1 MAVDTKSRLLRDAE
15 KYVMQG
21 KVPQAI
27 AEYLKVVK
35 SDPSDVL
42 TLNTIGDLYLR
53 LGRTE
58 DANRAFVQVAE
69 AYARNNFL
77 LKAIAVYKKILNANP
92 QNFEIN
98 QTLAELY
105 AKQGLSVDARNQYLR
120 VAEICT
126 REGKTQES
134 LDAYAKA
141 VEMDPANS
149 AVQLKLAEIYLAEGI
164 KEKAQVY
171 FAGAGRAQVKA
182 GNHGAAAHSFR
193 RSLELDP
200 IDVETMRGFLDC
212 SIHTSD
218 LAPAVEQL
226 KHALSIVPDSV
237 DFREMLGEAHLA
249 NGDIKSASI
258 AFEMTVA
265 LDESRY
271 PHFFDVG
278 NAFFEAGDLD
288 GAASALDPIFPK
300 LVSRRETDRAAE
312 SYERILEK
320 EPSHVP
326 ALSRLGDIYSAVN
339 DQPKYIDTLERIALH
354 HLDCQAPK
362 LALEPLEKILQIAAE
377 DKYLRLH
384 QEAFAQ
390 AYPDSPYTPPVMPVE
405 GLRKPPLDISASAR
419 DAVAAGEG
427 GGAKFVEIDLLL
439 SYGMTDKALDMLQE
453 LAAKDPS
460 DKAVHVRLA
469 TVFRDSASP
478 AKAAEQC
485 AILAALERRS
495 NNEEAAQRHMDE
507 ARKLSP
513 ELIDARFDLAAFARQ
528 HGIELTLPGMTEG
541 GSQKSGSLE
550 VDLSGDLSEIFF
562 KDGGGTDAVEP
573 DTAIPPSE
581 FVEEYSQGVATPKA
595 APESLQDQL
604 QEVDFYIRLGF
615 ADEARAKLDEIARL
629 NPDHP
634 ELPSRYAKL
643 SDAASMSPSNGLAE
657 TATGAPAFEPQFGE
671 TDADAPDDF
680 SVLDV
685 PVEAVDQLS
694 LDLPPQAEAPS
705 AGAAAAATEVVP
717 QGAGAANAI
726 AHEGQVNAMFA
737 DLIDEVNAL
746 TDREI
751 AREDFETHFTLGTA
765 YREMALIDDAIS
777 EFQAAVKA
785 LDASRHR
792 KEVIQCCGMLST
804 CYLEKGMPRSAI
816 RWCQTG
822 LGLTE
827 FCSHEALALR
837 YDMGVAHSGTG
848 DAERALQCFGEIFGV
863 DPSYRDV
870 AQRIDELKN
879 GPGRHVP

>member
-15 KYVMQG
+15 KYVLQG
-21 KVPQAI
+21 KIPQAI

-53 LGRTE
+53 QGRIQ

-69 AYARNNFL
+69 AYTRNNFL
-77 LKAIAVYKKILNANP
+77 LKAIAVYKKILNADP
-92 QNFEIN
+92 QNFATN
-98 QTLAELY
+98 QTLASLY

-134 LDAYAKA
+134 LDAYANA

-149 AVQLKLAEIYLAEGI
+149 AVQLKLAEIYLAEGL

-182 GNHGAAAHSFR
+182 GNHGAAAQSFH
-193 RSLELDP
+193 RSLELNP
-200 IDVETMRGFLDC
+200 IDGETMRGFLE
-212 SIHTSD
+212 SSTRTSD
-218 LAPAVEQL
+218 LAPVVEQI

-237 DFREMLGEAHLA
+237 EFREMLGEAHLA
-249 NGDIKSASI
+249 GGDIKSASI
-258 AFEMTVA
+258 AFEMAVA
-265 LDESRY
+265 VDESRY

-278 NAFFEAGDLD
+278 KAFLDAGDLD
-288 GAASALDPIFPK
+288 GAAASLDPIFPK
-300 LVSRRETDRAAE
+300 LISRRETDRAAE
-312 SYERILEK
+312 CYERILEK
-320 EPSHVP
+320 DPSHVP
-326 ALSRLGDIYSAVN
+326 ALSRLGNIYSAVN
-339 DQPKYIDTLERIALH
+339 DQLRYIDTLDRIAAH
-354 HLDCQAPK
+354 HLDRQAPRE
-362 LALEPLEKILQIAAE
+362 ALEPLEKILQIVAD

-384 QEAFAQ
+384 REAFAQ
-390 AYPDSPYTPPVMPVE
+390 AYPESPYAAPVLPTE
-405 GLRKPPLDISASAR
+405 GRREPPLDISANAR
-419 DAVAAGEG
+419 DAAGAGEEAA
-427 GGAKFVEIDLLL
+427 AKFVEIDLLL
-439 SYGMTDKALDMLQE
+439 SYGMTDKALEMLQE
-453 LAAKDPS
+453 LAARDPS
-460 DKAVHVRLA
+460 DKDVRLRLA
-469 TVFRDSASP
+469 TVLRDSASP
-478 AKAAEQC
+478 EKAAEHC
-485 AILAALERRS
+485 AILAALEHRS
-495 NNEEAAQRHMDE
+495 NNEEAAQRHMAE
-507 ARKLSP
+507 ARKLDP
-513 ELIDARFDLAAFARQ
+513 ELIDSRFDLAAFARQ
-528 HGIELTLPGMTEG
+528 HGIELALPGMAEAG
-541 GSQKSGSLE
+541 AQKAGSLE

-562 KDGGGTDAVEP
+562 KDRDEPVEAP
-573 DTAIPPSE
+573 DSAAAPNE
-581 FVEEYSQGVATPKA
+581 FVEEYSHGVPTPKA
-595 APESLQDQL
+595 APESLQDQF

-629 NPDHP
+629 HPDHP
-634 ELPSRYAKL
+634 ELPSRYEKL
-643 SDAASMSPSNGLAE
+643 ANVGTASLSGSPGTLSPTQSL
-657 TATGAPAFEPQFGE
+657 EPQFGE
-671 TDADAPDDF
+671 IVTDAPDNF
-680 SVLDV
+680 A
-685 PVEAVDQLS
+685 AVDAPLEGVEEFS
-694 LDLPPQAEAPS
+694 LDLSPAPEVQVPPAAATASAPS
-705 AGAAAAATEVVP
+705 AIPQTGEAVNAATRD
-717 QGAGAANAI
+717 
-726 AHEGQVNAMFA
+726 GQVNAMFA

-765 YREMALIDDAIS
+765 YREMALIDDAIA
-777 EFQAAVKA
+777 EFQTAVKA
-785 LDASRHR
+785 LEASKHR

-822 LGLTE
+822 LGLAE

-837 YDMGVAHSGTG
+837 YDMGVAHSVTG